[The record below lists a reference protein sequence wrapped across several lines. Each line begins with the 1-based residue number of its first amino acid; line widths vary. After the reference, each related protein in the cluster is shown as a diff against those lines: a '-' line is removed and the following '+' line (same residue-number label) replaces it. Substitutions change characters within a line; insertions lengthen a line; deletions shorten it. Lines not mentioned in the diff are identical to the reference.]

1 MRELLGRENAPIL
14 VDQEGGRVQRLRAP
28 NWKARPAAGSFGS
41 ISRQNPRA
49 ARDLAYDNAR
59 VMAAELCD
67 LGINVDCTPC
77 VDVPVEGA
85 HNIIGDRA
93 FANDPWVVASL
104 GQAVIDGMTDSGVLP
119 VIKHIP
125 GHGRARADSHMEL
138 PVVDTPLAELERT
151 DFVPFKALADL
162 PWGMTAH
169 IRYTA
174 IDAANPATISRKIV
188 EETIRRG
195 IPAETLTTD
204 VFWPTYELVCK
215 MYRADQMSRLSHH
228 MATRLLRVLVDQTA
242 TRFTMRQK
250 VGRSVFAVCGPNDA
264 DELGAQMAVDLL
276 EASGFSMT
284 FAGGGIAGDEIL
296 GTVQERQPDV
306 LLMFASAPGDLPEI
320 RGMIDQIHE
329 IGACRGLQVVV
340 GGGVFNR
347 AEGLAEEI
355 GADLWATTPAEL
367 AQAMH
372 EEPARRAATDQRT
385 VGRKRRIV
393 RAEAA

>member
-1 MRELLGRENAPIL
+1 MIAAAAGDRWNGHERIHRRRGASAEAGLAADPDGSGPAAVVIGVTIVAHEVLAERLFETL
-14 VDQEGGRVQRLRAP
+14 VNGD
-28 NWKARPAAGSFGS
+28 RPAA
-41 ISRQNPRA
+41 RA
-49 ARDLAYDNAR
+49 
-59 VMAAELCD
+59 
-67 LGINVDCTPC
+67 
-77 VDVPVEGA
+77 
-85 HNIIGDRA
+85 
-93 FANDPWVVASL
+93 
-104 GQAVIDGMTDSGVLP
+104 
-119 VIKHIP
+119 
-125 GHGRARADSHMEL
+125 
-138 PVVDTPLAELERT
+138 
-151 DFVPFKALADL
+151 
-162 PWGMTAH
+162 
-169 IRYTA
+169 
-174 IDAANPATISRKIV
+174 IV

>member
-1 MRELLGRENAPIL
+1 MSVRAVMFGCDGHELTADEVAFFRAVQPWGFILFGRNCGSPEQVRRLTTSMRELLGRENAPIL

-138 PVVDTPLAELERT
+138 PVVDTPREELERT
-151 DFVPFKALADL
+151 DFTPFRALARAPL
-162 PWGMTAH
+162 GMTAH
-169 IRYTA
+169 VVYSA
-174 IDAANPATISRKIV
+174 IDPTAPATTSKKVIDEV
-188 EETIRRG
+188 VRG
-195 IPAETLTTD
+195 FIGFDGLLMTD
-204 VFWPTYELVCK
+204 DL
-215 MYRADQMSRLSHH
+215 
-228 MATRLLRVLVDQTA
+228 
-242 TRFTMRQK
+242 TMRALK
-250 VGRSVFAVCGPNDA
+250 GTLAERTKASIAAGCDMILHCTRNMDEMREIADA
-264 DELGAQMAVDLL
+264 APVLSGKALERAQRALGALSRPKPFD
-276 EASGFSMT
+276 
-284 FAGGGIAGDEIL
+284 I
-296 GTVQERQPDV
+296 
-306 LLMFASAPGDLPEI
+306 
-320 RGMIDQIHE
+320 
-329 IGACRGLQVVV
+329 
-340 GGGVFNR
+340 
-347 AEGLAEEI
+347 
-355 GADLWATTPAEL
+355 
-367 AQAMH
+367 
-372 EEPARRAATDQRT
+372 AATQSRVD
-385 VGRKRRIV
+385 
-393 RAEAA
+393 AALSG